1 MACQPALKKTAPD
14 KDAEFSAAFAALRA
28 TLAPFAAGNMRVVT
42 DSPENYYLETA
53 FPVFR
58 GKPVF
63 FAAVRKGKAYVSYH
77 LMPLYMNPALQKRVS
92 PELKRRQQGKSCFN
106 FTRCD
111 AALFGEL
118 GVLTREGL
126 EAFKKLAAN
135 PAFVGQVVRKKASG
149 KAKAKR

>member
-1 MACQPALKKTAPD
+1 MACKPALKKTA
-14 KDAEFSAAFAALRA
+14 AENESEFGAAFAALRA
-28 TLAPFAAGNMRVVT
+28 TLAPFAGGNMRVVS
-42 DSPENYYLETA
+42 DSPQYYCLETA

-58 GKPVF
+58 GKPAF

-77 LMPLYMNPALQKRVS
+77 LMPLYMDAALQKLVS

-106 FTRCD
+106 FTHSD

-118 GVLTREGL
+118 GALTRGGL
-126 EAFKKLAAN
+126 EAFKKLAAD
-135 PAFVGQVVRKKASG
+135 PDFQERMKGQAGRS